1 MSAVQFDLTNF
12 NSVIQAKMNQLHS
25 TTSANDMILILK
37 ALESA
42 YSTILNGTAINTA
55 NAITNI
61 GDTKVAAV
69 NTAGTTQVSAVNTA
83 GTTQVGLV
91 NTAGTTGVT
100 NINTN
105 KTTALTEIDVAK
117 TQAVALVTSSA
128 GGTNPFLLIGA

>member
-1 MSAVQFDLTNF
+1 MSSVQFDLTNF
-12 NSVIQAKMNQLHS
+12 NSVIQAKMNQLHA

-55 NAITNI
+55 NAITSI

-105 KTTALTEIDVAK
+105 RTTALADIELAK
-117 TQAVALVTSSA
+117 TQATALVMSAA
-128 GGTNPFLLIGA
+128 GGTNPFLLMGA

>member
-1 MSAVQFDLTNF
+1 MSVQFDLTNF

-25 TTSANDMILILK
+25 TTSANEMILILK

-55 NAITNI
+55 NAITDI
-61 GDTKVAAV
+61 GNTKVAAV
-69 NTAGTTQVSAVNTA
+69 NTAGTTQVAAVNTA
-83 GTTQVGLV
+83 GTTQLGLV

-105 KTTALTEIDVAK
+105 KTTALADIESTRQLATASVLNA
-117 TQAVALVTSSA
+117 A
-128 GGTNPFLLIGA
+128 GGTNPFLLMGA

>member
-1 MSAVQFDLTNF
+1 
-12 NSVIQAKMNQLHS
+12 MNQLHS

-55 NAITNI
+55 NAITSI

-83 GTTQVGLV
+83 GSTQVGLV

-105 KTTALTEIDVAK
+105 KTTALTERDVAK

>member
-1 MSAVQFDLTNF
+1 MPAVQFDLTNF

-55 NAITNI
+55 NAITDI

-69 NTAGTTQVSAVNTA
+69 NTAGTTQVAAVNTA
-83 GTTQVGLV
+83 GTTQLGLV

-105 KTTALTEIDVAK
+105 KTTALADIESTRQLATASVLNA
-117 TQAVALVTSSA
+117 A
-128 GGTNPFLLIGA
+128 GGTNPFLLMGA

>member
-1 MSAVQFDLTNF
+1 MPAVQFDLTNF

-42 YSTILNGTAINTA
+42 YATILNGTAINTA
-55 NAITNI
+55 NAITDI

-69 NTAGTTQVSAVNTA
+69 NTAGTTQVAAVNTA

-91 NTAGTTGVT
+91 NTAGTTKYNNLNTKETEALTDIETARLAAVASVT
-100 NINTN
+100 N
-105 KTTALTEIDVAK
+105 A
-117 TQAVALVTSSA
+117 A

>member
-1 MSAVQFDLTNF
+1 MSVTFDLTNF

-25 TTSANDMILILK
+25 TTTPNDMILILK

-42 YSTILNGTAINTA
+42 YATILNGTAINNA
-55 NAITNI
+55 NAITDI
-61 GDTKVAAV
+61 GNTKVAAV
-69 NTAGTTQVSAVNTA
+69 NTAGTTQVAAVNTA
-83 GTTQVGLV
+83 GSTQVGLV

-100 NINTN
+100 NITTN
-105 KTTALTEIDVAK
+105 KTTALSEIDVAK

>member
-1 MSAVQFDLTNF
+1 MSVQFDLTNF

-25 TTSANDMILILK
+25 TTSANEMILILK

-42 YSTILNGTAINTA
+42 YATILNGTAINTA
-55 NAITNI
+55 NAITDI

-69 NTAGTTQVSAVNTA
+69 NTAGTTQVAAVNTA
-83 GTTQVGLV
+83 GSTQLGLV

-105 KTTALTEIDVAK
+105 KNTALADIESTRLTATASVLNA
-117 TQAVALVTSSA
+117 A
-128 GGTNPFLLIGA
+128 GGTNPFLLMGA